1 MKNSEN
7 PGNQKKVIISNDK
20 AQEANTSPRFERAN
34 NSEGN
39 NLTDSK
45 PEFNLEKAIKAYS
58 DIKIIQLKLQG
69 PSSRDWYRKLS
80 QSDKKTFI

>member
-1 MKNSEN
+1 MKNS
-7 PGNQKKVIISNDK
+7 GNQKKVIISNDK

-34 NSEGN
+34 KSEGN

-45 PEFNLEKAIKAYS
+45 PEFNLEEAIKAYS

-69 PSSRDWYRKLS
+69 SSS
-80 QSDKKTFI
+80 SG